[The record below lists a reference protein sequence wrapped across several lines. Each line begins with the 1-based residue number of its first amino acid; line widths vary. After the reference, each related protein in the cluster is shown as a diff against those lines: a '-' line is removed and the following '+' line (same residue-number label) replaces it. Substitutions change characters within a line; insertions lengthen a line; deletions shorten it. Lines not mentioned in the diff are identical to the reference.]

1 MKYTQ
6 ILLITIATILLACSP
21 TDETL
26 LIENINGYTIIG
38 DELVEFKSV
47 AIKNGKFIET
57 SNVSLG
63 DEFPNAKVI
72 DGNGKTLLPGLIDAH
87 GHVMGLGFQQLNVN
101 LMGINSLE
109 ATLDTLK
116 IMRKQIRI
124 WNGFKAGVG
133 IRLCGK
139 RINFQQQQTLI
150 KSFQIAPFG

>member
-116 IMRKQIRI
+116 NYAEANPDLEWIQGRG
-124 WNGFKAGVG
+124 WN
-133 IRLCGK
+133 
-139 RINFQQQQTLI
+139 QTLWEGR
-150 KSFQIAPFG
+150 KGNKRW